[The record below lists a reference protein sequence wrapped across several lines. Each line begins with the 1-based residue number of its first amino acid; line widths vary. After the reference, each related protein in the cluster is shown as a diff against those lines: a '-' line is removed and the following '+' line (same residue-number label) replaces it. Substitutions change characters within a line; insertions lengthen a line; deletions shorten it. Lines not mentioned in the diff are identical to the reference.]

1 MKGKRYVAGGV
12 VVAGLFTTVVVHGA
26 VTQLTAQ
33 AMMGGPFAGGPGG
46 GPGMAN
52 PGMASPGQ
60 YQPGANPGAAN
71 PAMPG
76 GAATPTPTA
85 GDTQNQTP
93 AAGTPA
99 RPAAP
104 GKPVVSPSATT
115 QPKPG
120 TPAGQ
125 KPAQP
130 KPTQT
135 AKPAQPKPV
144 QQKPAQPT
152 QAPQPARPAQ
162 PQPQQPAN
170 GQKYKQYLGQAVST
184 QYGPVQVMIAT
195 DGVKI
200 VGLRPVKA
208 PQANEQ
214 QKQASIAAIKPINQQ
229 VMASNGQNVQVVSGA
244 TITSQAYIQSLRSAM
259 AQAGL
264 SA

>member
-33 AMMGGPFAGGPGG
+33 AMMGGPFAGGPGAG
-46 GPGMAN
+46 Q
-52 PGMASPGQ
+52 GMASPGQ
-60 YQPGANPGAAN
+60 YQPGANPAGVN
-71 PAMPG
+71 PAMPAG
-76 GAATPTPTA
+76 PATPGQSA
-85 GDTQNQTP
+85 GDGQNQTP

-104 GKPVVSPSATT
+104 GKPVVSPSSST
-115 QPKPG
+115 QPKPAK
-120 TPAGQ
+120 PVGQ

-130 KPTQT
+130 TQT
-135 AKPAQPKPV
+135 SKPSQPKPAQPKPV

-152 QAPQPARPAQ
+152 QAPQPAQ

-170 GQKYKQYLGQAVST
+170 GQKYKQYLGQEVST

-229 VMASNGQNVQVVSGA
+229 VMASNGQSVQIVSGA

-264 SA
+264 TA